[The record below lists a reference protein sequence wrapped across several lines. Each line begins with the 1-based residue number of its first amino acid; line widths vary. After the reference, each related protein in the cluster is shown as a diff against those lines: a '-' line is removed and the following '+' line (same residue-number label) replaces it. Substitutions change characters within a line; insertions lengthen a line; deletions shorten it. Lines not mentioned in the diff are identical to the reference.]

1 MIAVIRRASH
11 RIAVEIS
18 LSTSS
23 SILFYL
29 VTLMFFAAP
38 TDHSSRS
45 VHFAVPSLLSNDCSN
60 TMYLMRRIFLNAT
73 KYDFL

>member
-11 RIAVEIS
+11 RNAVEIS

-29 VTLMFFAAP
+29 VTHVYAAP
-38 TDHSSRS
+38 THHSSRS
-45 VHFAVPSLLSNDCSN
+45 VHFTISSLLLDDYSN
-60 TMYLMRRIFLNAT
+60 TMYLIWRIF
-73 KYDFL
+73 